1 MAAGSENQGQRGAA
15 VETAKGS
22 GERIELSKRAQAVA
36 RRVAESKATIP
47 HIHLGRTVH
56 CPALEPD
63 RVAAAAVAAVARAL
77 ADLPLLNSAYRDGG
91 IEPHARVNIGL
102 IVELEEG
109 ALVPT
114 LFDADSK
121 EVDEI
126 ADEITRLTARAREG
140 SLASPDLAGGTF
152 TVSILDHGA
161 DWLAGTV
168 TPGQSGHLG
177 VGRLREDGALELTL
191 SCDQRAVR
199 APAAASFLDHL
210 ARGLGDHSPRP
221 GA

>member
-1 MAAGSENQGQRGAA
+1 MADGSENQGQRGAA

-47 HIHLGRTVH
+47 HIHLGRTLH
-56 CPALEPD
+56 CPGLEPD
-63 RVAAAAVAAVARAL
+63 RVAAEAVAAVAGAL
-77 ADLPLLNSAYRDGG
+77 ADFPLLNSAYRDGG
-91 IEPHARVNIGL
+91 IEPHARVNVGL

-121 EVDEI
+121 DVDAI
-126 ADEITRLTARAREG
+126 ADEIERLSAGAHDG
-140 SLASPDLAGGTF
+140 SLTSPDLAGGTF
-152 TVSILDHGA
+152 TVSILDAGA
-161 DWLAGTV
+161 DRLAGPV

-177 VGRLREDGALELTL
+177 VGRLRDDGTLGLTL

-199 APAAASFLDHL
+199 APVAASFLDHL
-210 ARGLGDHSPRP
+210 AGSLGDEAPRR
-221 GA
+221 GS